1 MCVIL
6 LMVAFDSVTAGIRTR
21 DVLIARLT
29 AMPLSHAN
37 GALIQLR
44 MTLVLVDLQI
54 SCFIMARKM
63 RSKLFFYL
71 SGISSLLSKWNEC
84 IELE

>member
-6 LMVAFDSVTAGIRTR
+6 LMVAFDCVTAGIRTR

-37 GALIQLR
+37 EALIQLR

-54 SCFIMARKM
+54 
-63 RSKLFFYL
+63 LFYH
-71 SGISSLLSKWNEC
+71 G
-84 IELE
+84 